1 MFKLALSFAA
11 LSFLFAS
18 PATAADKLSDKWI
31 VTQLSG
37 DARVVHPGAR
47 PASLSVNNQLAPGD
61 TLLTGPTGRATLVRG
76 GDYIVIAP
84 RSELRLP
91 ATPQPTGF
99 TRVIQNLGTL
109 LFKVQHTG
117 IPHFA
122 VDTPMLAAVVKG
134 TTFTVVVDQN
144 RSAVQVIQGA
154 VQVTAITGGMR
165 EIVEGGRTV
174 FVNHDNPKL
183 LLDADKPAPT
193 TPTRSSTSVTI
204 SAAGDAPLATTIA
217 SLTGGLVRAEVT
229 ASTTPAAT
237 TRPIVQ
243 AVVASNSVTPTSTP
257 DDSSSTP
264 APGAGSATATPTLT
278 TSTPVVTA
286 PSSSTAPVTTP
297 VTTAP
302 AATTPSITVSSVTVA
317 AVTTPTISTG
327 SNSGPSSNSGP
338 GSLNSG
344 SGSSN
349 SGPGSLSSGS
359 GSSNSGPGSTSSG
372 SGSISTSTVTAPTV
386 TTSPVST
393 PIATVSSVTT
403 PTTTVPSVTAPTVT
417 DLSLSTP
424 TLTVPSIS
432 TPTVSTPL
440 VTIPTVTTSTVTVPT
455 ITVPLLKL

>member
-18 PATAADKLSDKWI
+18 PATAADKPSDKWI

-76 GDYIVIAP
+76 GDYIVVAP

-91 ATPQPTGF
+91 STPQPTGF

-134 TTFTVVVDQN
+134 TTFTVVVDDK

-174 FVNHDNPKL
+174 FINHDKPNV

-193 TPTRSSTSVTI
+193 APARSTTSVTI
-204 SAAGDAPLATTIA
+204 SAAGDAPLATIA
-217 SLTGGLVRAEVT
+217 ALTGGLVRAEVT
-229 ASTTPAAT
+229 ASPAPSAAT
-237 TRPIVQ
+237 PPMVQ
-243 AVVASNSVTPTSTP
+243 TVVASNSVTQTATP
-257 DDSSSTP
+257 AASSTP
-264 APGAGSATATPTLT
+264 APTA

-286 PSSSTAPVTTP
+286 PTSSTQPVTTP
-297 VTTAP
+297 VATAP
-302 AATTPSITVSSVTVA
+302 AATTPTITVSSVTVA

-338 GSLNSG
+338 GSL
-344 SGSSN
+344 
-349 SGPGSLSSGS
+349 SSGS
-359 GSSNSGPGSTSSG
+359 GSSNSGPGSTNSG
-372 SGSISTSTVTAPTV
+372 SGSISTPTVTAPTV

-403 PTTTVPSVTAPTVT
+403 PTVTVPSVTTPTATAPT
-417 DLSLSTP
+417 LSTP

-440 VTIPTVTTSTVTVPT
+440 VTIPSLSTPTVTVPT

>member
-18 PATAADKLSDKWI
+18 PATAADKPSDKWI

-47 PASLSVNNQLAPGD
+47 PASLSVNNHLAPGD

-204 SAAGDAPLATTIA
+204 SAAGDAPLATIA

-229 ASTTPAAT
+229 ASTTPAPT
-237 TRPIVQ
+237 TPPIVQ

-257 DDSSSTP
+257 NDSSSTP
-264 APGAGSATATPTLT
+264 APGAGSATATPTVT

-286 PSSSTAPVTTP
+286 PSSSTAPVTTL

-302 AATTPSITVSSVTVA
+302 AATTPAITVSSVTVA

-338 GSLNSG
+338 GSLSSG
-344 SGSSN
+344 S
-349 SGPGSLSSGS
+349 GSLSSGS

-440 VTIPTVTTSTVTVPT
+440 VTIPTVTTPTVTVPT
-455 ITVPLLKL
+455 INVPLLKL